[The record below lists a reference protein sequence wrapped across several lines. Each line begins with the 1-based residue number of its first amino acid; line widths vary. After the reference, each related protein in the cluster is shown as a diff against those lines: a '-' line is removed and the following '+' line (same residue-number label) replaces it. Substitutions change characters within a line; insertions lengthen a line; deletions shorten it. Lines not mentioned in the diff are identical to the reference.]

1 MKKTVIVTMLASA
14 TAFLML
20 TGCGNSA
27 AASSA
32 PQVTDSAQTAQTEA
46 SAPATDTEQAADA
59 APASTETP
67 AGGADASSDDSTDK
81 YAGDWYEEIAGRG
94 TMEITSSGDGKYDVE
109 VTWGDS
115 AAETDEWHITATL
128 DSSSGD
134 LTYDDGSW
142 QQVLYD
148 DNGNGTVEDQKT
160 VKGVLHL
167 TDDGKL
173 EWTDNAYDT
182 SDPSVFVRQ

>member
-1 MKKTVIVTMLASA
+1 MLASA
-14 TAFLML
+14 TTFLML
-20 TGCGNSA
+20 TGCGGSA
-27 AASSA
+27 ATSSA
-32 PQVTDSAQTAQTEA
+32 PQTTDS
-46 SAPATDTEQAADA
+46 PQAADT
-59 APASTETP
+59 APASTETQ

-81 YAGDWYEEIAGRG
+81 YAGDWYEETAGRG
-94 TMEITSSGDGKYDVE
+94 SMEITPNGDGKYDVE

-115 AAETDEWHITATL
+115 ADENDEWHITATL

-173 EWTDNAYDT
+173 EWTDNAYDS
-182 SDPSVFVRQ
+182 SDPSVFTR